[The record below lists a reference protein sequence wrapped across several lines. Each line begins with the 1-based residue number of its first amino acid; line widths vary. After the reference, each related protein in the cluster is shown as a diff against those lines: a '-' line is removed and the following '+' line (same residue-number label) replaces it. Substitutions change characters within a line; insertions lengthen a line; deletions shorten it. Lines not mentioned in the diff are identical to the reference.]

1 MSQYFRDESQ
11 EFLDYN
17 YEEKLPEDEL
27 QKLNLP
33 RIIFYKG
40 EIRVLGEKHKKVGQ
54 RKSKPKP

>member
-11 EFLDYN
+11 EFLEYD
-17 YEEKLPEDEL
+17 YEEQLPNKEL

-40 EIRVLGEKHKKVGQ
+40 EIRVLGDKHKKVE
-54 RKSKPKP
+54 RRNPKPKP